1 MSLGQFLFSLNGRI
15 TRSDYWLKWYLPAMV
30 LVILAAVL
38 DGALGLA
45 DPQIGVGPIT
55 AVIYLAMFW
64 PSIAVSVKRLHD
76 RDKSGWFML
85 IMLIPIIGFIWIF
98 VLVGFLR
105 GTQGPNRFGDD
116 PLGGEA
122 PDTARAKAEA

>member
-15 TRSDYWLKWYLPAMV
+15 TRSDYWLKYYLPAMV
-30 LVILAAVL
+30 VFILAVVL

-45 DPQIGVGPIT
+45 DPQLGVGPIT
-55 AVIYLAMFW
+55 GLMYLALFW
-64 PSIAVSVKRLHD
+64 PSIAVTVKRLHD

-85 IMLIPIIGFIWIF
+85 IMLIPIIGSIWLL
-98 VLVGFLR
+98 VVVGFLR
-105 GTQGPNRFGDD
+105 GTVGPNRFGDD

-122 PDTARAKAEA
+122 PDAVAVEADA